1 MLKICTAILL
11 YVILIAGTAH
21 TIFAQTASVS
31 GKIVSQR
38 KPIALASVVL
48 AETNQGA
55 VTDSS
60 GYFLINNVMP
70 GTYHIHISYIGYDK
84 IEKQITLKNNEAA
97 TLTITLVN
105 NSAVL
110 DEVVV
115 TGVSRATHIRENPV
129 AVLSV
134 SSKAITQTTAGN
146 IIDVLVK
153 NAPGVNAVKTGPN
166 ISKPFIRG
174 LGYNRVLTLYD
185 GIRQEGQQWGDE
197 HGIEVDAYNIH
208 RAEIIKGP
216 ASLMYGS
223 DAVAG
228 VVSLFPFVPNEES
241 GKWHGNVTSEYQS
254 NNNLVGNGFRLY
266 YNKSHF
272 LFAFRGAYRLAK
284 NYRNAVDGRVYNTN
298 FNEKNLS
305 ALVGYKTSKGYMHFN
320 LSLYDNLQGI
330 PDGSRDSLTRKFTKQ
345 MDEGTI
351 DDIKSRPLVSPD
363 ELNTYQLSPLHQRIQ
378 HYRAYIKSAYEI
390 GKGDID
396 FLFALQQNIRR
407 EYNHP
412 TMPQQAGM
420 YVRLN
425 TLNYDLHYNAPKVFN
440 IEATIGVNGM
450 LQNNKSKDATDFPI
464 PDYTLADGGIFA
476 CAKWKQR
483 NVTISGGV
491 RYDIRQVR
499 WNDFYVKNNL
509 LTSFNQH
516 VNGQDTLGATLQ
528 FPAYT
533 KSFTGV
539 SASLGFAWQLTNNIS
554 IKANVGRGYRAPSIT
569 EIASNGLDPGAHIF
583 YIGNRSF
590 DPEFSLQE
598 DVGVSATFK
607 AVSAEISLFNNNIQ
621 HYIYLT
627 MLADTD
633 GNPLTDAQ
641 GNKTYQYQQASA
653 QLYGLEA
660 SLAVHPQK
668 IEGFSFNSSLAI
680 VYGFNKKRDYK
691 KQGIK
696 GEYLPLIPPLK
707 LVSSIAQKVK
717 LKSKTITTV
726 TPRVEI
732 ELNAAQNRFLGLNNT
747 ETGTQGYHLINIGL
761 ITEIQYLP
769 AKTMQLLLEVDN
781 IANKVYQSHLN
792 RLKYFEYYSQSSNGH
807 SGIYNMGRNIC
818 MKLILPF

>member
-1 MLKICTAILL
+1 MLLC
-11 YVILIAGTAH
+11 VIFFAGTAN
-21 TIFAQTASVS
+21 TLFAQTASIA
-31 GKIVSQR
+31 GKIVSEG
-38 KPIALASVVL
+38 KPVALASVVL
-48 AETNQGA
+48 AETNQGT
-55 VTDSS
+55 VTDSY
-60 GYFLINNVMP
+60 GYFLISNVIP
-70 GTYHIHISYIGYDK
+70 GTYRIHISYIGYDN
-84 IEKQITLKNNEAA
+84 IERQLTLKNNESV

-105 NSAVL
+105 NRSML

-115 TGVSRATHIRENPV
+115 TGVSKATHVRENPV
-129 AVLSV
+129 AVVSV

-228 VVSLFPFVPNEES
+228 VVSLFPFIPNES
-241 GKWHGNVTSEYQS
+241 DGKWHGNVTSEYQT
-254 NNNLVGNGFRLY
+254 NNNMAGNGFRLY
-266 YNKSHF
+266 YNKTHF
-272 LFAFRGAYRLAK
+272 LFALRGAYRLAK
-284 NYRNAVDGRVYNTN
+284 NYRNAVDGTVYNTN

-305 ALVGYKTSKGYMHFN
+305 ALLGYKTSKGYTHVN
-320 LSLYDNLQGI
+320 ASLYDNLQGI
-330 PDGSRDSLTRKFTKQ
+330 PDGSRDSLTRMFTKQ
-345 MDEGTI
+345 INEGI
-351 DDIKSRPLVSPD
+351 NDDIKHRPIVSPD

-378 HYRAYIKSAYEI
+378 HYRAYIKSAYET
-390 GKGDID
+390 GKGNID

-412 TMPQQAGM
+412 TKPQQAGM

-425 TLNYDLHYNAPKVFN
+425 TLNYDLHYNTPKIIN
-440 IEATIGVNGM
+440 IETTVGVNGM
-450 LQNNKSKDATDFPI
+450 LQHNKSKDATDFPI
-464 PDYTLADGGIFA
+464 PNYNLLDAGIFVY
-476 CAKWKQR
+476 AKWKQK

-499 WNDFYVKNNL
+499 WNDFYVKTDP
-509 LTSFNQH
+509 LTGFNQQ
-516 VNGQDTLGATLQ
+516 VNEQDTTGATLQ

-539 SASLGFAWQLTNNIS
+539 SASVGFAWHLTNNVS
-554 IKANVGRGYRAPSIT
+554 IKANVGRGYRAPNIT

-583 YIGNRSF
+583 YIGNRNF

-607 AVSAEISLFNNNIQ
+607 AVSAEVSLFNNNIQ

-627 MLADTD
+627 MLADAN

-641 GNKTYQYQQASA
+641 GNKTYQYQQAAA
-653 QLYGLEA
+653 QLYGMEA
-660 SLAVHPQK
+660 WLAVHPQK
-668 IEGFSFNSSLAI
+668 MEGFSFNNSLAI
-680 VYGFNKKRDYK
+680 VYGFNKKQDYK
-691 KQGIK
+691 KQDIN

-707 LVSSIAQKVK
+707 LVSNIAQKVK
-717 LKSKTITTV
+717 LRSKIITML
-726 TPRVEI
+726 TPKVEV
-732 ELNAAQNRFLGLNNT
+732 EFNAAQDRFLGLNST
-747 ETGTQGYHLINIGL
+747 ETGTPGYHLINIGW
-761 ITEIQYLP
+761 IAEIQYLP
-769 AKTMQLLLEVDN
+769 AKTMQLLFEVNN
-781 IANKVYQSHLN
+781 ITNKVYQSHLN
-792 RLKYFEYYSQSSNGH
+792 RLKYFEYYSQSPSGH
-807 SGIYNMGRNIC
+807 TGIYNMGRNIC
-818 MKLILPF
+818 MKVILPF